1 MWGNPFGE
9 RGECET
15 LERRGNAALKEYPVE
30 GTQWK
35 KYPTE
40 ERGECETMDRR
51 GTSALKECPDSPDS
65 IS

>member
-1 MWGNPFGE
+1 MD
-9 RGECET
+9 
-15 LERRGNAALKEYPVE
+15 RRGTAALKEYPVE